1 MFKPLITLLRGRSF
15 EAAQAVTDANI
26 VTILDQQLRDS
37 AVVLDR
43 ARKAVAI
50 AMAQKSREADELDRT
65 RRRIADLEDRAR
77 MALASGQEALAMEAA
92 EAIANLEAERD
103 ASQRCLETYGAEIA
117 RLRAIVRDADARFLE
132 LKRGQRLAIA
142 TDRAQKLRDR
152 GFGHGSI
159 SLTTLAEAEDTL
171 KRLRERQAEIDAAT
185 VALEEMDLSADPSRL
200 VDRLAR
206 AGCGAPARPSAQS
219 VLDRLRNAGPDA
231 A

>member
-1 MFKPLITLLRGRSF
+1 MFKPLITLLRGRTF

-26 VTILDQQLRDS
+26 VTVLDQQLRDS

-50 AMAQKSREADELDRT
+50 ATAEKSREAADLDRT

-77 MALASGQEALAMEAA
+77 MALDSGQEALAMEAA
-92 EAIANLEAERD
+92 EAIATLEAERD

-117 RLRAIVRDADARFLE
+117 RLSVIVRDADARFLE

-152 GFGHGSI
+152 GFGHGTI
-159 SLTTLAEAEDTL
+159 GLATLKEAEETL
-171 KRLRERQAEIDAAT
+171 KRLRDRQAEIDVAT
-185 VALEEMDLSADPSRL
+185 EALEEMDLSANPSPL

-206 AGCGAPARPSAQS
+206 AGCGAPTRPNAQS
-219 VLDRLRNAGPDA
+219 VLDRLRKPHPA
-231 A
+231 

>member
-1 MFKPLITLLRGRSF
+1 MFKPLITLLRGKSF

-185 VALEEMDLSADPSRL
+185 VSLEEMDLSADPSRL

>member
-1 MFKPLITLLRGRSF
+1 MFKPLITLLRGRTF

-26 VTILDQQLRDS
+26 VTVLDQQLRDS

-43 ARKAVAI
+43 ARKAVAV
-50 AMAQKSREADELDRT
+50 ATAQKSREAADLDRT

-77 MALASGQEALAMEAA
+77 MALDSGQEALAMEAA
-92 EAIANLEAERD
+92 EAIATLEAERD

-152 GFGHGSI
+152 GFGHATIG
-159 SLTTLAEAEDTL
+159 LATLNEAEETL
-171 KRLRERQAEIDAAT
+171 KRLRDRQAEIDAAA
-185 VALEEMDLSADPSRL
+185 VAFEEMDLSADPSPL

-206 AGCGAPARPSAQS
+206 AGCGAPTRPTAES
-219 VLDRLRNAGPDA
+219 VLDRLRKTHPA
-231 A
+231 